1 MEPFTKEWLLYL
13 DYLQIEKN
21 AAKTTIQTYQ
31 KDVEHF
37 FQFMY
42 KENMTRLQEVDHNIV
57 RNYLSQL
64 YESGLS
70 KRSVTRH
77 ISTLRSFY
85 KLLVREAV
93 VDSNPFQHITLPK
106 NSKPIPGF
114 LFQEELDTIF
124 STIDRTT
131 ALGQRDA
138 ALLEL
143 LYATGIRVSECAS
156 LKIENI
162 DFSLKTILVLGKG
175 GDKERYIPF
184 GEFAED
190 ALKTYINDGRNQL
203 MGSKSIPSNFVFLN
217 AKGSPLTVRGM
228 RLILSKMVKK
238 AGLTI
243 HLHPHKLRHTFATHM
258 LNNGGADLRA
268 VQELLG
274 HSNLSSTQI
283 YTHVTKDRLTSI
295 YQSAHPRAKNSN
307 K

>member
-42 KENMTRLQEVDHNIV
+42 KENMTRLQVVDHNIV

-175 GDKERYIPF
+175 DKERYIPF

-258 LNNGGADLRA
+258 LNNGADLRA

>member
-175 GDKERYIPF
+175 DKERYIPF

-258 LNNGGADLRA
+258 LNNGADLRA

>member
-1 MEPFTKEWLLYL
+1 
-13 DYLQIEKN
+13 
-21 AAKTTIQTYQ
+21 
-31 KDVEHF
+31 
-37 FQFMY
+37 
-42 KENMTRLQEVDHNIV
+42 MTRLQEVDHNIV

-175 GDKERYIPF
+175 DKERYIPF

-238 AGLTI
+238 GWAYRPLT
-243 HLHPHKLRHTFATHM
+243 P
-258 LNNGGADLRA
+258 
-268 VQELLG
+268 
-274 HSNLSSTQI
+274 
-283 YTHVTKDRLTSI
+283 
-295 YQSAHPRAKNSN
+295 P
-307 K
+307 